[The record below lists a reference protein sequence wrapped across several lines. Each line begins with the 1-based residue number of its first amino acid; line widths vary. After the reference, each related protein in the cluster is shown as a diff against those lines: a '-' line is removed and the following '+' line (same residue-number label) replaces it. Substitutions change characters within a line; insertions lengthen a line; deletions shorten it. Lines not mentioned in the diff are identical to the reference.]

1 LQRELEFGSTGAPE
15 IHRPKKASE
24 RRNVTSNYLLAVVTV
39 LVGFL
44 ITPILTHQLGIQR
57 YGVWAL
63 IGSLIPFLEL
73 LELGFASVTVAFVG
87 RHLELEEHDKVE
99 ATLNTSFVI
108 LSVLGVI
115 AFVGVGIFTFF
126 LPDIIPTIPKN
137 LVGQAQFLLLLM
149 AFDMALSIPMDT
161 FGGALIALQ
170 RYDILNHTLITVLT
184 LQALA
189 WVIVLAL
196 HGGLVALGIVTVAIS
211 LAGQAS
217 RLLIV
222 HRLLPWFRLSLRR
235 FDRALVRTFT
245 SLSGWYS
252 LDQISYAIIDLS
264 DVLIVG
270 AAAGVAAAAVYAVAQ
285 RLGPLPVRIV
295 QPRIFTLFTTATEL
309 SARDDTSGLRDRT
322 DDVVRFALY
331 LSLPAAIALGFLAG
345 PTVEAWVGP
354 LYREA
359 ASVIGL
365 MCVAGIVQAW
375 AFTVKISL
383 GGSRRPKLPAT
394 LYGLEAALH
403 VALGIVLASK
413 YGPVGMAW
421 ALLIG
426 VVIFEGMLM
435 LPMAYRQLGDSY
447 PRRAI
452 GFVRTL
458 TLPALCTGALAW
470 VLGRPGGPLFVF
482 TDTHGRVA
490 GLALVAV
497 AGLALMGVFYA
508 ILLASMPSAQ
518 RGPLLARSRVWLGRL
533 RPGAD
538 VPAQGANGASA
549 SGEAETEHSDR
560 ELVTSEVAVSTRVR
574 SFARWIGSADR
585 PIFSW
590 LDLPDDDRVV
600 GAAVLLPSI
609 GLEAEY
615 ATRAMRDLAH
625 RLAASGWAVL
635 RVGYPGTGDSCGT
648 WTDADLV
655 ADWRRSVREAIEYAR
670 ELGTPRV
677 AVVGLR
683 LGATLAA
690 AELAAGV
697 AVDDLVLWDPCATGK
712 AFIRE
717 QRALWAFRRNQA
729 VEWGTLRDGEEWGS
743 GEAAETGSFEAPG
756 VMLSAQTVSDM
767 QALTIAPGDRKLASR
782 ELVLTREGRKVDRA
796 LAERRGQAHVEF
808 AEISGQDDLLD
819 AQAITPEGALERIR
833 LWLSESVGHATAV
846 ETPKASPVTV
856 RLEGRPAVVE
866 RALDIGPAGLFGILS
881 EPEEGTGPSAPTV
894 IFLNAGRIGHC
905 GPARF
910 WVELAR
916 SWSSE
921 GVRCL
926 RVDLSGL
933 GDSPTRP
940 QRTEN
945 VEFPT
950 DALEDLRDV
959 RRFASV
965 EFGPDIVLVGLCSGG
980 YHVIQSALD
989 QPVASVCLINPALT
1003 HYRWGEHPYRRFEP
1017 NETLDVHD
1025 RREGAPRPW
1034 VSQVMARLA
1043 PYRSTMR
1050 KLPGGWWIMKRL
1062 LARTSPS
1069 GMFGRLTQ
1077 SGVRVLVVASAED
1090 VLRLR
1095 RGEERRYD
1103 ELTRSDHFKVESIP
1117 NLEHTLLERTGRDR
1131 VAELLQAWVV
1141 QPGIGTVAPACSQPL
1156 QR

>member
-1 LQRELEFGSTGAPE
+1 
-15 IHRPKKASE
+15 
-24 RRNVTSNYLLAVVTV
+24 
-39 LVGFL
+39 
-44 ITPILTHQLGIQR
+44 
-57 YGVWAL
+57 
-63 IGSLIPFLEL
+63 
-73 LELGFASVTVAFVG
+73 
-87 RHLELEEHDKVE
+87 
-99 ATLNTSFVI
+99 
-108 LSVLGVI
+108 
-115 AFVGVGIFTFF
+115 
-126 LPDIIPTIPKN
+126 
-137 LVGQAQFLLLLM
+137 
-149 AFDMALSIPMDT
+149 
-161 FGGALIALQ
+161 
-170 RYDILNHTLITVLT
+170 
-184 LQALA
+184 
-189 WVIVLAL
+189 
-196 HGGLVALGIVTVAIS
+196 
-211 LAGQAS
+211 
-217 RLLIV
+217 
-222 HRLLPWFRLSLRR
+222 LPWFRLSWRR

-245 SLSGWYS
+245 ALSGWYS
-252 LDQISYAIIDLS
+252 LDQISYTIIDLS

-270 AAAGVAAAAVYAVAQ
+270 AAAGVEAAAVYAVAQ

-309 SARDDTSGLRDRT
+309 SAHDDTSGLRDRT

-403 VALGIVLASK
+403 ISLGIVLASK

-426 VVIFEGMLM
+426 VVIFEGILM

-458 TLPALCTGALAW
+458 SLPALCTGALAW
-470 VLGRPGGPLFVF
+470 VLGRQGGPLFVF
-482 TDTHGRVA
+482 TDTHGRIA
-490 GLALVAV
+490 GLALVGV
-497 AGLALMGVFYA
+497 AGLGLMAVFYVV
-508 ILLASMPSAQ
+508 LLASMPAVQ
-518 RGPLLARSRVWLGRL
+518 RRPLLARSRAWLGGL
-533 RPGAD
+533 RGGAD
-538 VPAQGANGASA
+538 VPVPGTNDTSSSGGANRVYAG
-549 SGEAETEHSDR
+549 R
-560 ELVTSEVAVSTRVR
+560 ELVTSEVATSTGVR
-574 SFARWIGSADR
+574 SVAQWIGSPER
-585 PIFSW
+585 PMFSW
-590 LDLPDDDRVV
+590 LDLPDDDSVV
-600 GAAVLLPSI
+600 GAAVLFPTI

-615 ATRAMRDLAH
+615 AARAMRDLAH

-635 RVGYPGTGDSCGT
+635 RVDYPGIGDSCGT
-648 WTDADLV
+648 WTDANLV
-655 ADWRRSVREAIEYAR
+655 ADWRRSVREAIGYAR
-670 ELGTPRV
+670 DLGTPRV
-677 AVVGLR
+677 AVIGLR

-690 AELAAGV
+690 AELATGTG
-697 AVDDLVLWDPCATGK
+697 VDDLVLWDPCATGK

-729 VEWGTLRDGEEWGS
+729 IEWGTLREGEEWGS
-743 GEAAETGSFEAPG
+743 GEAAEPGSFEAPG
-756 VMLSAQTVSDM
+756 VMLSAQTVSDL
-767 QALTIAPGDRKLASR
+767 QALAIGPGDRELASR

-796 LAERRGQAHVEF
+796 LAQRQGQARVEF
-808 AEISGQDDLLD
+808 SEISGQDVLLD
-819 AQAITPEGALERIR
+819 AQAICPERTLERIL
-833 LWLSESVGHATAV
+833 LWLSEPIGRSTAV
-846 ETPKASPVTV
+846 ETPRAAAATTL

-866 RALDIGPAGLFGILS
+866 RALDIGPARLFGILS
-881 EPEEGTGPSAPTV
+881 EPEEATGRSAPTV

-921 GVRCL
+921 GIRCL

-950 DALEDLRDV
+950 DALQDLRDV
-959 RRFASV
+959 RHFASA

-980 YHVIQSALD
+980 YHVIRSALD
-989 QPVASVCLINPALT
+989 EAVTSVCLINPALT

-1017 NETLDVHD
+1017 NETQDTHD
-1025 RREGAPRPW
+1025 RREGAPHPW
-1034 VSQVMARLA
+1034 VSRAMARLA

-1062 LARTSPS
+1062 LVRASPS
-1069 GMFGRLTQ
+1069 SMFERLTE
-1077 SGVRVLVVASAED
+1077 SGVRLLVVAASED

-1095 RGEERRYD
+1095 RGEERRY
-1103 ELTRSDHFKVESIP
+1103 EALTRTGYFNVESIP
-1117 NLEHTLLERTGRDR
+1117 HLEHTLLERTGRDR
-1131 VAELLQAWVV
+1131 VAELLRAWVLS
-1141 QPGIGTVAPACSQPL
+1141 PGTDTATPVRPQAM